1 MKAFATGII
10 MAVACMFF
18 STGAFAQG
26 VKGAKSYFP
35 KAYPAPAKSGQAGAG
50 AVDPST
56 GRPIQPPQTGVKP
69 QPPKFKDLPVNSQ
82 FYFLSDTNRAYGWNK
97 ISNTTATNSK
107 NGVVQMINAETPI
120 QK

>member
-1 MKAFATGII
+1 MKGIATGIV

-18 STGAFAQG
+18 STGAHAQY
-26 VKGAKSYFP
+26 KGPKSYFP
-35 KAYPAPAKSGQAGAG
+35 KAYPAPAQAGQPAP
-50 AVDPST
+50 ADPNNA
-56 GRPIQPPQTGVKP
+56 RPVAPPQNAAKP
-69 QPPKFKDLPVNSQ
+69 QLPKFKDLPVNSQ

-107 NGVVQMINAETPI
+107 NGVIQIINAETPI